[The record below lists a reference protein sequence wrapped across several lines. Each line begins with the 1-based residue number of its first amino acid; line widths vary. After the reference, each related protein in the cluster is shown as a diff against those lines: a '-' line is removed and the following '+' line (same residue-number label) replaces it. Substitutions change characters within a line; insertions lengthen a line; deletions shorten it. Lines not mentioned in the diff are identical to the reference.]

1 MVYTHIIHHSNT
13 YLGYHRM
20 VIRLHQ
26 LYQSPVPLL
35 SGSVSVPYVLSLL
48 LLFPYSYSSI
58 PSSTPIQLY
67 QSYCI
72 PVPTLLLLY
81 LHSLLPPFFIFDLHC
96 ILLLISY
103 LFCIH
108 VVIADVYHTKIRLA
122 LMCHIPNLVLLLG
135 MCPLLSHS
143 SFQLINLM
151 YLSTL
156 ELKNLS
162 T

>member
-1 MVYTHIIHHSNT
+1 MLDNINMVYTHIIHHSNT

-67 QSYCI
+67 PLTYSISYSHY
-72 PVPTLLLLY
+72 TYLTYLYLLSYLFPYSPY
-81 LHSLLPPFFIFDLHC
+81 LHSFIYSPYSPLHPY
-96 ILLLISY
+96 SY
-103 LFCIH
+103 I
-108 VVIADVYHTKIRLA
+108 VIVHSL
-122 LMCHIPNLVLLLG
+122 LMCIIPRLD
-135 MCPLLSHS
+135 
-143 SFQLINLM
+143 
-151 YLSTL
+151 
-156 ELKNLS
+156 
-162 T
+162 